1 MLTIDRRAVLALPSE
16 RPQQVKVLEK
26 AYEWLTDPELYARAQ
41 SDRPAVAR
49 LSSND
54 IDKLLSTGKIEKV
67 PSGRENTPLG
77 QCSVHKVLELLKKR
91 WRVVQHP
98 KDVNAYTPDADKVQ
112 FMKFLERHKAVHA
125 GTYALDLDFVSFF
138 DAFEL
143 DPEVRRYFCFTFN
156 GQQYR
161 MCVMPMGAKQ
171 SVKVAHETT
180 VQLLN
185 FPSDA
190 YKEPYVDNARFVAD
204 SAKAAVDAAI
214 EFVLR
219 CAKANAKINEIDIT
233 LVQAASSISEKRAVA
248 RSLLEPLVV
257 QQHDWLGERYD
268 YVKKT
273 VCLAEKTKKKITECL
288 SGGKRTF
295 KNLAAIFAILQ
306 YASRTLGIKLAKYFT
321 ALRAQ
326 STIGR
331 FLSEVPELWPAT
343 APELCPA
350 VEFSLHDWQR
360 DILEASPRRV
370 NPDDMPTAFLICDTS
385 AAGWGAAFVDP
396 DGHADSAR
404 GTWGANEYDE
414 LVRRKSA
421 WAEPVGIRRALNKFI
436 TRDGPELRLVIGT
449 DSSTAR
455 YAFAAGHSKSWQVN
469 GVCDEINKHFKRVTV
484 ETFHIPG
491 KIMPVDGISRNENKI
506 TIQEW
511 EQIKELALLAQ
522 EGDIDGVRVDLN
534 GVYAYSGD
542 GECRAHRPLLSFM
555 AR

>member
-1 MLTIDRRAVLALPSE
+1 MPKSHELRSKQQATTDKEAGRDFPIHSKEVLTIDRRAVLALPSE

-26 AYEWLTDPELYARAQ
+26 AYEWLTDPELYARSQ

-185 FPSDA
+185 F
-190 YKEPYVDNARFVAD
+190 
-204 SAKAAVDAAI
+204 
-214 EFVLR
+214 
-219 CAKANAKINEIDIT
+219 
-233 LVQAASSISEKRAVA
+233 
-248 RSLLEPLVV
+248 
-257 QQHDWLGERYD
+257 
-268 YVKKT
+268 
-273 VCLAEKTKKKITECL
+273 
-288 SGGKRTF
+288 
-295 KNLAAIFAILQ
+295 
-306 YASRTLGIKLAKYFT
+306 
-321 ALRAQ
+321 
-326 STIGR
+326 
-331 FLSEVPELWPAT
+331 
-343 APELCPA
+343 
-350 VEFSLHDWQR
+350 
-360 DILEASPRRV
+360 
-370 NPDDMPTAFLICDTS
+370 
-385 AAGWGAAFVDP
+385 
-396 DGHADSAR
+396 
-404 GTWGANEYDE
+404 
-414 LVRRKSA
+414 
-421 WAEPVGIRRALNKFI
+421 
-436 TRDGPELRLVIGT
+436 
-449 DSSTAR
+449 
-455 YAFAAGHSKSWQVN
+455 
-469 GVCDEINKHFKRVTV
+469 
-484 ETFHIPG
+484 
-491 KIMPVDGISRNENKI
+491 
-506 TIQEW
+506 
-511 EQIKELALLAQ
+511 
-522 EGDIDGVRVDLN
+522 
-534 GVYAYSGD
+534 VYAYSGD
-542 GECRAHRPLLSFM
+542 GECRAHRPLLPFM